1 MKTKAVVLLSGGLVA
16 LLLISRYFAMSRA
29 GMPLGWLLYLGLP
42 ITAAGV
48 LFALRLISLSSG
60 WSMKVEPKYGSGL
73 PARPLALPPPE
84 GSLSERL
91 KELEEMHARGA
102 ISDTEYSEQRLQIIR
117 FAAWKPRL

>member
-48 LFALRLISLSSG
+48 LFALRLTSLSSG
-60 WSMKVEPKYGSGL
+60 WSTKAESS
-73 PARPLALPPPE
+73 A
-84 GSLSERL
+84 LSERL
-91 KELEEMHARGA
+91 KELGELHARGA
-102 ISDTEYSEQRLQIIR
+102 ISDTEYSAQRLQIISNQ
-117 FAAWKPRL
+117 